1 MFKFR
6 EGGCTEAVL
15 MRNLLVIGVGIDKE
29 VSLLWEEPGYR
40 FQFKTENFVVKQL
53 GKLTIS
59 I

>member
-1 MFKFR
+1 
-6 EGGCTEAVL
+6 